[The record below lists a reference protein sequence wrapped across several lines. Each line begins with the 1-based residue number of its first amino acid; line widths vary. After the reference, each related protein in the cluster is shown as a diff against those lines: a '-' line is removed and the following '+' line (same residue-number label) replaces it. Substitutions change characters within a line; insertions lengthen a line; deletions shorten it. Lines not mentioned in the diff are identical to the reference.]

1 MSEVFGTS
9 YAYICRFP
17 IPPYTAPGVVVWEV
31 WVTRFSLK
39 LTADGKLLESWAHQ
53 FLKQFCCWCLVGGV
67 PHSTAYYLLGLH
79 LSESLDDFKIQN
91 FQIVVHSHFSIST
104 SNIATKPGRMW
115 MILMISTSKPPHQTA
130 QATIESA
137 AFRAF
142 HRVTLDD
149 ERCSG
154 GNKWGNKTTV
164 EETGMYIV

>member
-17 IPPYTAPGVVVWEV
+17 HSTIYSSRCGGLGSLGDSVFFKTHGRWEAPGELGPPVSQ
-31 WVTRFSLK
+31 TI
-39 LTADGKLLESWAHQ
+39 LL
-53 FLKQFCCWCLVGGV
+53 LVLSRGV